1 MKVRVKPKHEAG
13 AAVNY
18 ISRREALKKLQLSLK
33 DFRRLC
39 ILKGIYPHEPAHK
52 KKVNK
57 GSTEN
62 RVWYYRKDIN
72 FLAHEPII
80 NKFRE
85 HKVFLRRLNHYKAK
99 KNESKVE
106 KLYANK
112 PEYSLDRVV
121 KERYPTF
128 GSAIRDLDDALC
140 LCFAFATLPHTRILK
155 EGLIDSCRR
164 LTAEFMHY
172 VIEAHALRNTFI
184 SIKGIY
190 YQAEICGE
198 KVTWIVPHER
208 GLPHVT
214 DVDFTVMV
222 TFAEFYVAMLGF
234 VNFRLYQMIGLYY
247 PPQIQ
252 TGQNAV
258 AADTTNEEDVME
270 KVYSLAR
277 PLAKKADADNDKD
290 EEENFEMFGDDDN
303 ALAEKVKEAK
313 SIKTLLKGL
322 VFFLNRE
329 TPKEALTLIIRNC
342 GGIVGWSGGPTS
354 LEESSPKIT
363 HHVVDRPMTKFDV
376 SRRYIQ
382 PQWVFDSLNARRK
395 LPCEKYMPGA
405 QLPPHFSPFTSEK
418 PGDYVPM
425 ERLEELRSLG
435 QDVSALVS
443 SEPALP
449 STSKPKKLKKPQEEE
464 KGMRVTLGKM
474 HTKNKQLEINQQMRE
489 MMMKK
494 KHKRVYHSIRQKMKK
509 DKSGALKLKEKPNLN
524 IAINPSQM
532 KHHNKN
538 AKKKIKIEQILFRE
552 RSRLYK
558 HRRTDSKVQIW
569 QKKRRHEDKAFVKGS
584 ATRLDFCVKSEK

>member
-1 MKVRVKPKHEAG
+1 KEKSTLATKSYYLFQYEAG

-80 NKFRE
+80 NKFRDY
-85 HKVFLRRLNHYKAK
+85 KVFLRKLNHYKAK
-99 KNESKVE
+99 RDESKVK
-106 KLYANK
+106 KLYANR
-112 PEYSLDRVV
+112 PEYDLDRMV

-155 EGLIDSCRR
+155 EGLIDNCRR

-172 VIEAHALRNTFI
+172 VIEAHALKNTFI

-252 TGQNAV
+252 TGQNTI
-258 AADTTNEEDVME
+258 AAEEGDDEQRVE
-270 KVYSLAR
+270 KLYSLAR
-277 PLAKKADADNDKD
+277 PLARRTGAESGKD
-290 EEENFEMFGDDDN
+290 EEACILEAVEMFGDDNN
-303 ALAEKVKEAK
+303 ALAEKVKESKLIK
-313 SIKTLLKGL
+313 SLFKGL

-329 TPKEALTLIIRNC
+329 TPKEALTMIIRNC
-342 GGIVGWSGGPTS
+342 GGVVGWSGGPAN
-354 LEESSPKIT
+354 LEESSPSIT
-363 HHVVDRPMTKFDV
+363 HQIVDRPMSKFDV
-376 SRRYIQ
+376 NRRYIQ

-395 LPCEKYMPGA
+395 LPTEMYMVGV
-405 QLPPHFSPFTSEK
+405 QLPPHFSPFTKEQ
-418 PGDYVPM
+418 PGDYVPL

-435 QDVSALVS
+435 QGRRRYEIELYVSAIVA
-443 SEPALP
+443 SEPPLP
-449 STSKPKKLKKPQEEE
+449 PKPKAKKVKKVEEE
-464 KGMRVTLGKM
+464 PKGMRATLGKM
-474 HTKNKQLEINQQMRE
+474 HKKNRQLEINQQHSDVKMRE
-489 MMMKK
+489 IMMPK
-494 KHKRVYHSIRQKMKK
+494 KHKRVYHSIRQKMRK
-509 DKSGALKLKEKPNLN
+509 DKTEAIKLKTKR
-524 IAINPSQM
+524 AQ
-532 KHHNKN
+532 
-538 AKKKIKIEQILFRE
+538 RE
-552 RSRLYK
+552 GAAAA
-558 HRRTDSKVQIW
+558 Q
-569 QKKRRHEDKAFVKGS
+569 EA
-584 ATRLDFCVKSEK
+584 

>member
-1 MKVRVKPKHEAG
+1 
-13 AAVNY
+13 
-18 ISRREALKKLQLSLK
+18 
-33 DFRRLC
+33 
-39 ILKGIYPHEPAHK
+39 GIYPHEPAHK

-80 NKFRE
+80 NKFRDY
-85 HKVFLRRLNHYKAK
+85 KVFLRKLNHYKAK
-99 KNESKVE
+99 KDESKV
-106 KLYANK
+106 KKIYANK
-112 PEYSLDRVV
+112 PEYELDRMV

-172 VIEAHALRNTFI
+172 VIEAHALKNTFI

-234 VNFRLYQMIGLYY
+234 VNYRLYQMVGLYY

-252 TGQNAV
+252 TGQNMV
-258 AADTTNEEDVME
+258 AADDSDDEERVE
-270 KVYSLAR
+270 KIYSLAR
-277 PLAKKADADNDKD
+277 PLAKRTGTENEKED
-290 EEENFEMFGDDDN
+290 EEAVEMFGDDDN
-303 ALAEKVKEAK
+303 ALAEKVKESK
-313 SIKTLLKGL
+313 LIKNLFKGL

-342 GGIVGWSGGPTS
+342 GGTVGWSGGPTN
-354 LEESSPKIT
+354 LEESNSSIT
-363 HHVVDRPMTKFDV
+363 HHIVDRPMSKFDV
-376 SRRYIQ
+376 NRRYIQ
-382 PQWVFDSLNARRK
+382 PQWVFDCLNARRR
-395 LPCEKYMPGA
+395 LPTEKYMVGV
-405 QLPPHFSPFTSEK
+405 QLPPHFSPFTKDK
-418 PGDYVPM
+418 PGDYVPL
-425 ERLEELRSLG
+425 ERLEELRSIG
-435 QDVSALVS
+435 QDVSALVA

-449 STSKPKKLKKPQEEE
+449 PKPKAKKVKKAEEQPQ
-464 KGMRVTLGKM
+464 GMRASLGKM
-474 HTKNKQLEINQQMRE
+474 HKKNKQLEVNEQHAGVKMRE
-489 MMMKK
+489 IMMPK

-509 DKSGALKLKEKPNLN
+509 DKSE
-524 IAINPSQM
+524 AI
-532 KHHNKN
+532 
-538 AKKKIKIEQILFRE
+538 KIKAKRAKIEE
-552 RSRLYK
+552 
-558 HRRTDSKVQIW
+558 
-569 QKKRRHEDKAFVKGS
+569 S
-584 ATRLDFCVKSEK
+584 ATS

>member
-1 MKVRVKPKHEAG
+1 MKVRVKPKYEAG

-18 ISRREALKKLQLSLK
+18 ISRRAALKKLQLSLR

-85 HKVFLRRLNHYKAK
+85 YKVFLRKLNHYKAK
-99 KNESKVE
+99 RDASKVK

-140 LCFAFATLPHTRILK
+140 LCFVFATLPHTRILK
-155 EGLIDSCRR
+155 EGIIDACRR

-198 KVTWIVPHER
+198 KVTWIVPHDR

-234 VNFRLYQMIGLYY
+234 VNFRLYQMVGLYY

-252 TGQNAV
+252 TDN
-258 AADTTNEEDVME
+258 DDEERIE
-270 KVYSLAR
+270 KIYSLAR
-277 PLAKKADADNDKD
+277 PLAKRAGAENEND
-290 EEENFEMFGDDDN
+290 EVVPI
-303 ALAEKVKEAK
+303 LPL
-313 SIKTLLKGL
+313 ITLFKGL

-342 GGIVGWSGGPTS
+342 GGIVGWSGGPTN
-354 LEESSPKIT
+354 LEESSNSIT
-363 HHVVDRPMTKFDV
+363 HQIVDRPMSKFDIN
-376 SRRYIQ
+376 RRYIQ
-382 PQWVFDSLNARRK
+382 PQWVFDCLNARRM
-395 LPCEKYMPGA
+395 LPTEKYMVGV
-405 QLPPHFSPFTSEK
+405 QLPPHFSPFIK
-418 PGDYVPM
+418 HKQGVYVPQ
-425 ERLEELRSLG
+425 EKLEELRSLG
-435 QDVSALVS
+435 QVLSAA
-443 SEPALP
+443 P
-449 STSKPKKLKKPQEEE
+449 KPKKLKKVEEE
-464 KGMRVTLGKM
+464 EPKGMRATLGKM
-474 HTKNKQLEINQQMRE
+474 HRTNKQLEINQQVSESIFHSDLKMRE
-489 MMMKK
+489 MMMAK

-509 DKSGALKLKEKPNLN
+509 DQKECLKLKEKK
-524 IAINPSQM
+524 A
-532 KHHNKN
+532 
-538 AKKKIKIEQILFRE
+538 KIE
-552 RSRLYK
+552 SRTELTK
-558 HRRTDSKVQIW
+558 
-569 QKKRRHEDKAFVKGS
+569 
-584 ATRLDFCVKSEK
+584 

>member
-18 ISRREALKKLQLSLK
+18 ISRRGALKKLQLSLK

-80 NKFRE
+80 NKFRDY
-85 HKVFLRRLNHYKAK
+85 KVFLRKLNHYKAK
-99 KNESKVE
+99 RDESKVK

-112 PEYSLDRVV
+112 PEYELDRMV

-172 VIEAHALRNTFI
+172 VIEAHALKNTFI

-247 PPQIQ
+247 PPQVQ
-252 TGQNAV
+252 TGQNMV
-258 AADTTNEEDVME
+258 NADDSDDEERVE
-270 KVYSLAR
+270 KIYSLAR
-277 PLAKKADADNDKD
+277 PLAKRTGAESGKD
-290 EEENFEMFGDDDN
+290 EEEAVEMFGDDDN
-303 ALAEKVKEAK
+303 ALAEKVKESK
-313 SIKTLLKGL
+313 LIKNLFKGL

-342 GGIVGWSGGPTS
+342 GGVVGWSGGPTN
-354 LEESSPKIT
+354 LEESNSSIT
-363 HHVVDRPMTKFDV
+363 HQIVDRPMSKFDV
-376 SRRYIQ
+376 NRRYIQ
-382 PQWVFDSLNARRK
+382 PQWVFDCLNARRK
-395 LPCEKYMPGA
+395 LPTEKYMVGV
-405 QLPPHFSPFTSEK
+405 QLPPHFSPFTKDK

-425 ERLEELRSLG
+425 ERLEELRSIG
-435 QDVSALVS
+435 QGQHAEVKMR
-443 SEPALP
+443 EIMI
-449 STSKPKKLKKPQEEE
+449 PKKH
-464 KGMRVTLGKM
+464 R
-474 HTKNKQLEINQQMRE
+474 
-489 MMMKK
+489 
-494 KHKRVYHSIRQKMKK
+494 RVYHSIRQKMKK
-509 DKSGALKLKEKPNLN
+509 DKSE
-524 IAINPSQM
+524 AI
-532 KHHNKN
+532 
-538 AKKKIKIEQILFRE
+538 KIKGKRAKIDGK
-552 RSRLYK
+552 S
-558 HRRTDSKVQIW
+558 DS
-569 QKKRRHEDKAFVKGS
+569 
-584 ATRLDFCVKSEK
+584 

>member
-1 MKVRVKPKHEAG
+1 MKVRVKPKYQAG

-80 NKFRE
+80 NKFRDY
-85 HKVFLRRLNHYKAK
+85 KVFLRKLNHYKAK
-99 KNESKVE
+99 RNESKVK

-112 PEYSLDRVV
+112 PEYELDRLV

-140 LCFAFATLPHTRILK
+140 LCFTFATLPHTRILK
-155 EGLIDSCRR
+155 EGLIDGCRR
-164 LTAEFMHY
+164 VTAEFMHY
-172 VIEAHALRNTFI
+172 IIESQSLRNTFI

-214 DVDFTVMV
+214 DVDFSVMV

-234 VNFRLYQMIGLYY
+234 VNFRLYQMIGLFY

-252 TGQNAV
+252 TGQNTIAP
-258 AADTTNEEDVME
+258 ADGEEEEYMQ

-277 PLAKKADADNDKD
+277 PLAKRTGADGTKDD
-290 EEENFEMFGDDDN
+290 EESVDMFGDDSN
-303 ALAEKVKEAK
+303 ALAEKIKETK
-313 SIKTLLKGL
+313 LIKNLFKGL

-342 GGIVGWSGGPTS
+342 GGVAGWSGGPTN
-354 LEESSPKIT
+354 LEEKNPSIT
-363 HHVVDRPMTKFDV
+363 HQVVDRPMTKFDIN
-376 SRRYIQ
+376 RRYVQ
-382 PQWVFDSLNARRK
+382 PQWVFDCLNARRR
-395 LPCEKYMPGA
+395 LPTEKYMAGV
-405 QLPPHFSPFTSEK
+405 QLPPHFSPFTK
-418 PGDYVPM
+418 DTPGDYVPM

-435 QDVSALVS
+435 QDVSAILAN
-443 SEPALP
+443 EPVVP
-449 STSKPKKLKKPQEEE
+449 PKPKAKKVKKVEEQPT
-464 KGMRVTLGKM
+464 GMRATLGKM
-474 HTKNKQLEINQQMRE
+474 HKKNVQLQVNEQHANLKMQE
-489 MMMKK
+489 MMIPK
-494 KHKRVYHSIRQKMKK
+494 KHKQVYHSIRQRMKK
-509 DKSGALKLKEKPNLN
+509 QKKDATALK
-524 IAINPSQM
+524 
-532 KHHNKN
+532 
-538 AKKKIKIEQILFRE
+538 AKRAKIDGDI
-552 RSRLYK
+552 
-558 HRRTDSKVQIW
+558 T
-569 QKKRRHEDKAFVKGS
+569 
-584 ATRLDFCVKSEK
+584 ATVE

>member
-1 MKVRVKPKHEAG
+1 MKPKYEAG

-80 NKFRE
+80 NKFRDY
-85 HKVFLRRLNHYKAK
+85 KVFLRKLNHYKAK
-99 KNESKVE
+99 RDESKVK
-106 KLYANK
+106 KLYANR
-112 PEYSLDRVV
+112 PEYDLDRMV

-155 EGLIDSCRR
+155 EGLIDNCRR

-172 VIEAHALRNTFI
+172 VIEAHALKNTFI

-252 TGQNAV
+252 TGQNTI
-258 AADTTNEEDVME
+258 AAEEGDDEQRVE
-270 KVYSLAR
+270 KLYSLAR
-277 PLAKKADADNDKD
+277 PLARRTGAESGKD
-290 EEENFEMFGDDDN
+290 EEEAVEMFGDDNN
-303 ALAEKVKEAK
+303 ALAEKVKESKLIK
-313 SIKTLLKGL
+313 SLFKGL

-329 TPKEALTLIIRNC
+329 TPKEALTMIIRNC
-342 GGIVGWSGGPTS
+342 GGVVGWSGGPAN
-354 LEESSPKIT
+354 LEESSPSIT
-363 HHVVDRPMTKFDV
+363 HQIVDRPMSKFDV
-376 SRRYIQ
+376 NRRYIQ

-395 LPCEKYMPGA
+395 LPTEMYMVGV
-405 QLPPHFSPFTSEK
+405 QLPPHFSPFTKEQ
-418 PGDYVPM
+418 PGDYVPL

-435 QDVSALVS
+435 QDVSAIVA
-443 SEPALP
+443 SEPPLP
-449 STSKPKKLKKPQEEE
+449 PKPKAKKVKKVEEE
-464 KGMRVTLGKM
+464 PKGMRATLGKM
-474 HTKNKQLEINQQMRE
+474 HKKNRQLEINQQHSDVKMRE
-489 MMMKK
+489 IMMPK
-494 KHKRVYHSIRQKMKK
+494 KHKRVYHSIRQKMRK
-509 DKSGALKLKEKPNLN
+509 DKTEAIKLKTKR
-524 IAINPSQM
+524 AQ
-532 KHHNKN
+532 
-538 AKKKIKIEQILFRE
+538 RE
-552 RSRLYK
+552 GAAAA
-558 HRRTDSKVQIW
+558 Q
-569 QKKRRHEDKAFVKGS
+569 EA
-584 ATRLDFCVKSEK
+584 

>member
-80 NKFRE
+80 NKFRD

-99 KNESKVE
+99 KNDSKVK

-112 PEYSLDRVV
+112 PEYTLDRVV

-140 LCFAFATLPHTRILK
+140 LCFVFATLPHTRILK
-155 EGLIDSCRR
+155 EGLIDNCRR

-172 VIEAHALRNTFI
+172 IIEAHCLRNTFI

-198 KVTWIVPHER
+198 KVTWIVPHDR

-252 TGQNAV
+252 TGQNSFGAE
-258 AADTTNEEDVME
+258 DSEEELIE
-270 KVYSLAR
+270 KIYSLAK
-277 PLAKKADADNDKD
+277 PLAKRATADNGND
-290 EEENFEMFGDDDN
+290 EEENFEMFDDDN
-303 ALAEKVKEAK
+303 NVLAAKVKEAK
-313 SIKTLLKGL
+313 LIKNLFKGL

-342 GGIVGWSGGPTS
+342 GGVVGWDGGPNS
-354 LEESSPKIT
+354 LEETSKTIT
-363 HHVVDRPMTKFDV
+363 HQIVDRPMSKFDV
-376 SRRYIQ
+376 NRRYVQ
-382 PQWVFDSLNARRK
+382 PQWIFDCLNARRK
-395 LPCEKYMPGA
+395 LPCEKYMPGV
-405 QLPPHFSPFTSEK
+405 QLPPHFSPFAREK
-418 PGDYVPM
+418 TGDYIPI

-435 QDVSALVS
+435 QDVSALDT
-443 SEPALP
+443 SEQAQP
-449 STSKPKKLKKPQEEE
+449 STSKPKKQKKIETEEP
-464 KGMRVTLGKM
+464 KGMRVALGKM
-474 HTKNKQLEINQQMRE
+474 HKKNKQLEINEQHAQAKMRE
-489 MMMKK
+489 MMITKR
-494 KHKRVYHSIRQKMKK
+494 HKRVYHSIRQKMKK
-509 DKSGALKLKEKPNLN
+509 N
-524 IAINPSQM
+524 
-532 KHHNKN
+532 
-538 AKKKIKIEQILFRE
+538 
-552 RSRLYK
+552 
-558 HRRTDSKVQIW
+558 
-569 QKKRRHEDKAFVKGS
+569 
-584 ATRLDFCVKSEK
+584 KSEAAKLRQKRAEIQGTT

>member
-1 MKVRVKPKHEAG
+1 MKVRVKPKYEAG

-18 ISRREALKKLQLSLK
+18 ISRRAALKKLQLSLR

-85 HKVFLRRLNHYKAK
+85 YKVFLRKLNHYKAK
-99 KNESKVE
+99 KDQSKVK

-112 PEYSLDRVV
+112 PEYSLDRLV

-140 LCFAFATLPHTRILK
+140 LCFVFATLPHTRILK
-155 EGLIDSCRR
+155 EGLIDACRR

-234 VNFRLYQMIGLYY
+234 VNFRLYQMVGLYY

-252 TGQNAV
+252 TGQNTM
-258 AADTTNEEDVME
+258 AADSDNEERLE
-270 KVYSLAR
+270 KIYSLAR
-277 PLAKKADADNDKD
+277 PLAKRTEAEIEND
-290 EEENFEMFGDDDN
+290 EEAIDLFGDDDN
-303 ALAEKVKEAK
+303 ILADKIKEANL
-313 SIKTLLKGL
+313 IKNLFKGL

-342 GGIVGWSGGPTS
+342 GGIVGWSGGPTN
-354 LEESSPKIT
+354 LEESSQSIT
-363 HHVVDRPMTKFDV
+363 HQVVDRPMSKFDIN
-376 SRRYIQ
+376 RRYIQ
-382 PQWVFDSLNARRK
+382 PQWVFDSLNARRT
-395 LPCEKYMPGA
+395 LPTEKYMVGV
-405 QLPPHFSPFTSEK
+405 QLPPHFSPFAK
-418 PGDYVPM
+418 HKQGDYVPQ

-435 QDVSALVS
+435 QDVGDLIANESVL
-443 SEPALP
+443 PAA
-449 STSKPKKLKKPQEEE
+449 SKSKKLKKVQEEP
-464 KGMRVTLGKM
+464 KGMRATLGRM
-474 HTKNKQLEINQQMRE
+474 HKTNKQLEINQQHSDVKMRE
-489 MMMKK
+489 MMMAK
-494 KHKRVYHSIRQKMKK
+494 KHKRVYHSIRQKMKN
-509 DKSGALKLKEKPNLN
+509 DKKECLKLKEKK
-524 IAINPSQM
+524 S
-532 KHHNKN
+532 
-538 AKKKIKIEQILFRE
+538 KIQ
-552 RSRLYK
+552 SRLEPI
-558 HRRTDSKVQIW
+558 D
-569 QKKRRHEDKAFVKGS
+569 
-584 ATRLDFCVKSEK
+584 

>member
-80 NKFRE
+80 NKFRD
-85 HKVFLRRLNHYKAK
+85 HKVFLRKLNHYKAK

-140 LCFAFATLPHTRILK
+140 LCFVFATLPHTRILK

-164 LTAEFMHY
+164 LTSEFMHY
-172 VIEAHALRNTFI
+172 VIEAHALKNTFI

-252 TGQNAV
+252 TGQNSI
-258 AADTTNEEDVME
+258 TTEDPNEEDHIE

-277 PLAKKADADNDKD
+277 PLARRAGAENDNDD
-290 EEENFEMFGDDDN
+290 EENFETFGDDDN
-303 ALAEKVKEAK
+303 VLAEQLKESK
-313 SIKTLLKGL
+313 TIKTLFKGL

-342 GGIVGWSGGPTS
+342 GGVVGWSGGPTA
-354 LEESSPKIT
+354 LEETSRTIT
-363 HHVVDRPMTKFDV
+363 HHVVDRPMSKFDV
-376 SRRYIQ
+376 NRRYVQ
-382 PQWVFDSLNARRK
+382 PQWIFDCLNARRK
-395 LPCEKYMPGA
+395 LPCEKYMPGV
-405 QLPPHFSPFTSEK
+405 QLPPHFSPFTKEK

-435 QDVSALVS
+435 QDVSALIDN
-443 SEPALP
+443 EPP
-449 STSKPKKLKKPQEEE
+449 SVSTSKTKKPKKMEEE
-464 KGMRVTLGKM
+464 KKGMRVTLGKM
-474 HTKNKQLEINQQMRE
+474 HTKNKQLEINQQHADVKMRE
-489 MMMKK
+489 MMMPK

-509 DKSGALKLKEKPNLN
+509 DKSEGLKLKEKR
-524 IAINPSQM
+524 
-532 KHHNKN
+532 
-538 AKKKIKIEQILFRE
+538 AKIQGT
-552 RSRLYK
+552 SD
-558 HRRTDSKVQIW
+558 TAPV
-569 QKKRRHEDKAFVKGS
+569 G
-584 ATRLDFCVKSEK
+584 